1 MAVLHIF
8 TVCFSLSLCQG
19 TPGTGKS
26 TLGAEVAQRSG
37 LNYLNI
43 GDLAK
48 QEDLFEG
55 FDDEYQCPVLDEDRV
70 RKPAF
75 RVVGLVQRL

>member
-1 MAVLHIF
+1 MFL
-8 TVCFSLSLCQG
+8 SLSFCQG

-26 TLGAEVAQRSG
+26 TLGAEVALRSG

-70 RKPAF
+70 RKPA
-75 RVVGLVQRL
+75 L